1 MVPSD
6 DGRKDPGPVAE
17 IKVVTDATFE
27 EAVLKN
33 ERPVVV
39 DFWATWCGPCRMIAP
54 IVEQIHGELGDKVK
68 IMKMDIDENPSTPM
82 SLGIMSI
89 PTVIIF
95 KDGKPAERTV
105 GYRPNMKGD
114 LKAKLEALI

>member
-1 MVPSD
+1 MSNIETVSD
-6 DGRKDPGPVAE
+6 
-17 IKVVTDATFE
+17 TDFE
-27 EAVLKN
+27 TKVLKS
-33 ERPVVV
+33 EKPVLV

-54 IVEQIHGELGDKVK
+54 IVEQIHGELGDKVQV
-68 IMKMDIDENPSTPM
+68 MKMDIDQNPSTPM
-82 SLGIMSI
+82 QLGIMSI

-95 KDGKPAERTV
+95 KDGKAADRTV